1 MERATAEEQGD
12 EPSRKKGEHTRAS
25 PSTLLSW
32 SSATSLSGCGAGGGS
47 GVAAFEESSCA
58 VKLSE
63 AVRSKVTLHLFKW
76 VRPCSLVYLEHFQ
89 WKLSVTGL
97 SEGLILLLETTVCEH
112 KCRLFSPEAA
122 CEVVEKNKDT
132 GAIWRIGALRGMLKE
147 ALSLFVMFHG
157 GLAPK
162 TAAVRLS
169 LFRADLFVGKKLQ
182 LTQRGT
188 VQMLTLSKDTAL
200 EVESLV
206 QVLDSYGGS
215 LRCHS
220 MIVFQHL
227 LVSTTLSR
235 DDTV

>member
-1 MERATAEEQGD
+1 MENWCTQGNAQ
-12 EPSRKKGEHTRAS
+12 G
-25 PSTLLSW
+25 STL
-32 SSATSLSGCGAGGGS
+32 
-47 GVAAFEESSCA
+47 
-58 VKLSE
+58 
-63 AVRSKVTLHLFKW
+63 TLCDVPRHFK
-76 VRPCSLVYLEHFQ
+76 S
-89 WKLSVTGL
+89 
-97 SEGLILLLETTVCEH
+97 
-112 KCRLFSPEAA
+112 
-122 CEVVEKNKDT
+122 
-132 GAIWRIGALRGMLKE
+132 
-147 ALSLFVMFHG
+147 

-220 MIVFQHL
+220 MIVFQHF